1 MGDQVFHKWLYFNV
15 ANSTQLYILRPPSV
29 LKSVIPANPPILFY
43 FFSDFQVP
51 GKALREC
58 GSTWKCRTANPKQ
71 SLLVYVH
78 CKLLYVFVSLV
89 LAHLLIL
96 LTLSSWK
103 KTAKENK
110 NKGFCP
116 RTGKKKKN
124 GVLELQQLSLPW
136 HSPPLKVC
144 YSTFKALQQFPVLRQ
159 PWWEILIWKGESPSW
174 GCKAFFKSWK
184 EATSETPKLI
194 YAQKPPFLLGGF

>member
-116 RTGKKKKN
+116 RTGKKKKKRC
-124 GVLELQQLSLPW
+124 PW
-136 HSPPLKVC
+136 TPTTLPPLTLASPEGLLFHIQGPPAVPCAPTTLVRNPYLKRRE
-144 YSTFKALQQFPVLRQ
+144 SQLRMQ
-159 PWWEILIWKGESPSW
+159 SI
-174 GCKAFFKSWK
+174 F
-184 EATSETPKLI
+184 
-194 YAQKPPFLLGGF
+194 